1 MATTTLVHQS
11 AAVQLVNILEAKDEF
26 TQSIL
31 INIGWPTPEDPWGNP
46 VNAYII
52 MGIQANTSLR
62 KGESSPL
69 AEWMT
74 LGIKCHPKF
83 KGKLYRGLKKD
94 FGWTV
99 GEVIEEAGFT
109 ATSSN
114 PMKVNKY
121 LASEGSL
128 LVIEGEGYNLG
139 VEAEH
144 QEVDVIQTQVHSG
157 EDEVVILPGA
167 KFLVMDVDEVE
178 IRGGIYKR
186 YHLKQI

>member
-1 MATTTLVHQS
+1 MTTTTFIHQS
-11 AAVQLVNILEAKDEF
+11 IPQLVNILEAKDEF
-26 TQSIL
+26 TKSIF
-31 INIGWPTPEDPWGNP
+31 INIGWPTEADPWGNP
-46 VNAYII
+46 VNTYIL
-52 MGIQANTSLR
+52 MGMQANESLR

-94 FGWTV
+94 FQWSV
-99 GEVIEEAGFT
+99 GDVIEEAGFT

-114 PMKVNKY
+114 PMKANKY
-121 LASEGSL
+121 LASGGSL

-139 VEAEH
+139 VEAERLPP
-144 QEVDVIQTQVHSG
+144 DVIQTQIHSG

-167 KFLVMDVDEVE
+167 KFLVIDVDEVE